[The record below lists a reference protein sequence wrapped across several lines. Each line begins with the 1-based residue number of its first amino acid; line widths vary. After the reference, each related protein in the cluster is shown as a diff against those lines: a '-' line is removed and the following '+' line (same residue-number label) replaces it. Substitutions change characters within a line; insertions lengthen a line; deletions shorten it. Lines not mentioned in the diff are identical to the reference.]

1 MECIFSSLWP
11 RCFHHQTPLLK
22 LNEIDQNWIL
32 WFKKLIVGI
41 FSCLAKLL
49 ECQLAMQARM
59 ILITIQILAGVMV
72 VIKNCILKSFKK
84 RMSVEMN
91 QMKGKSNRN
100 PHLGRITQL
109 L

>member
-1 MECIFSSLWP
+1 MKLTKTGSSGP
-11 RCFHHQTPLLK
+11 
-22 LNEIDQNWIL
+22 
-32 WFKKLIVGI
+32 KKLIVSM

-84 RMSVEMN
+84 RMSVKMN
-91 QMKGKSNRN
+91 QMKGNLTLTHTLVQLPTVEWGKLGCWCELGHIYSNLTLN
-100 PHLGRITQL
+100 CV
-109 L
+109 